1 MKRTITLSMLKSFEK
16 YLHND
21 EKSKATIEKYVR
33 DIRHFSEYATGRD
46 IDKTLTLEYKAALE
60 KEYAVTSANSMLAAL
75 NSFLGFVGW
84 DDCCVKQFKVQKKA
98 YCPEE
103 KE

>member
-46 IDKTLTLEYKAALE
+46 IDKTLT
-60 KEYAVTSANSMLAAL
+60 
-75 NSFLGFVGW
+75 
-84 DDCCVKQFKVQKKA
+84 
-98 YCPEE
+98 
-103 KE
+103 